1 MKGTV
6 MAKKKA
12 SRKAAPAPKAKAKT
26 RARAK
31 GKKAASDGQYN
42 PALDSWIT
50 HTELASTDPDATGKW
65 ARKVLGWTFRP
76 SFPMPDGSEYLLF
89 MYSDKG
95 GGGIRVNSPREVPGT
110 VPYVQVGNVKKAFDK
125 ALKEGAEEMMPPSP
139 VMADLVIAIVR
150 APGGVPIGLAG
161 PK

>member
-1 MKGTV
+1 MKGQT

-12 SRKAAPAPKAKAKT
+12 ARKPAPKAKAK
-26 RARAK
+26 AKSK
-31 GKKAASDGQYN
+31 GKAKAPKSQYN

-65 ARKVLGWTFRP
+65 AAKVLGWTFRP
-76 SFPMPDGSEYLLF
+76 SFPMPDGSKYLLF
-89 MYSDKG
+89 MYSEKG
-95 GGGIRVNSPREVPGT
+95 GGGIRVNDPQELPGT
-110 VPYVQVGNVKKAFDK
+110 VPYVQVGNVKKVFDK
-125 ALKEGAEEMMPPSP
+125 AIKAGAEAMMPPSP

>member
-1 MKGTV
+1 MKGQT
-6 MAKKKA
+6 MAKKKGA
-12 SRKAAPAPKAKAKT
+12 RKPAPKAKA
-26 RARAK
+26 RAK
-31 GKKAASDGQYN
+31 SKGKAKAPKSQYN

-65 ARKVLGWTFRP
+65 AAKVLGWTFRP
-76 SFPMPDGSEYLLF
+76 SFPMPDGSKYLLF

-95 GGGIRVNSPREVPGT
+95 GGGIRVNDAQEVPGT
-110 VPYVQVGNVKKAFDK
+110 VPYVQVGNVKKVFDK
-125 ALKEGAEEMMPPSP
+125 AIKAGAEAMMPPSP